1 MTYLY
6 IEDFVQELYQ
16 QIGIYTPEQLDY
28 VGIAQHLS
36 IAVYTWPQGS
46 MALFHG
52 KQSYI
57 MLRASASPIQQWQD
71 FCHELCHVL
80 LHTGHQGN
88 MAPLFREY
96 QENKANNFMYHACM
110 PTFMLDALHVR
121 DYMPITIR
129 RLQQLFGVE
138 YDFALKRITQYLMNQ
153 MLLNWNGRHTDAVKE

>member
-1 MTYLY
+1 MYYTHT
-6 IEDFVQELYQ
+6 EDFVKQLYTK
-16 QIGIYTPEQLDY
+16 IGITSPEALDY
-28 VGIAQHLS
+28 RIIAQALG
-36 IAVYTWPQGS
+36 IKLYLWPKRS
-46 MALFHG
+46 MALFHN
-52 KQSYI
+52 QLPYI
-57 MLRASASPIQQWQD
+57 MLHDQQNKEQQWQD

-96 QENKANNFMYHACM
+96 QEYKANNFMYHACM